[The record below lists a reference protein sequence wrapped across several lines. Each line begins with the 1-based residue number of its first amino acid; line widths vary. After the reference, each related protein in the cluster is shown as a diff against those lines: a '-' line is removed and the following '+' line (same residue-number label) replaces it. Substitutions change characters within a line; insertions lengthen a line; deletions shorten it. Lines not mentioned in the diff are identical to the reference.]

1 MSTTTKV
8 ILGILGALV
17 GLWLIGKVVA
27 IVNFLLPVIVV
38 AAIGYVVYKVSTL
51 KGLPWNSRKPLP

>member
-8 ILGILGALV
+8 ILWILGGLA
-17 GLWLIGKVVA
+17 GLWLIGQVVA
-27 IVNFLLPVIVV
+27 IVKFLLPVIVV
-38 AAIGYVVYKVSTL
+38 AAIGYVVYKVSTM